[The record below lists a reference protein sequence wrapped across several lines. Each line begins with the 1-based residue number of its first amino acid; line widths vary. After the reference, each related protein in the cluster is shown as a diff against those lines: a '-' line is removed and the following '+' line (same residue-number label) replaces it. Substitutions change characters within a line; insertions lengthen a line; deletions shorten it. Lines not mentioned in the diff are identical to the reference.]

1 MDFIEVV
8 SKARPHIKP
17 NSLKSYNSA
26 FKKVLKLKIDL
37 TKPDEVAEGITLIVP
52 TPSQT
57 TKRNMFNVLH
67 VYMDSKGE
75 LELGKQYAKKR
86 DLLNAEY
93 VEKNESGIISD
104 KQAPNFITY
113 DELIAFSHKVRAD
126 IKDNQRLH
134 MIYAILNFLIY
145 RPLRNDLAGVRLMT
159 PTMFNKFK
167 WEHKY
172 HTEALKDLEENN
184 SSMYALIDGKENSII
199 EHTKWLK
206 DNPEECYIIS
216 QNTKMI
222 FYCNQFATKKTRP
235 QEELEIDGR
244 ARIELQK
251 YIKRWGIKSG
261 EVVFPISK
269 NNVSQL
275 LIKTSQKY
283 IQKNISTTLIRKI
296 VSSHKFLD
304 SKLEQEAHAKSIG
317 HSVATENLVYIKKGQ

>member
-1 MDFIEVV
+1 MDFVEVV

-26 FKKVLKLKIDL
+26 FNKVLKLNKDL
-37 TKPDEVAEGITLIVP
+37 TKPDEVEQGINELSI
-52 TPSQT
+52 SFT

-145 RPLRNDLAGVRLMT
+145 RPLRNDLAMVRLIT
-159 PTMFNKFK
+159 PTAFKKLENK
-167 WEHKY
+167 
-172 HTEALKDLEENN
+172 D
-184 SSMYALIDGKENSII
+184 
-199 EHTKWLK
+199 
-206 DNPEECYIIS
+206 ECYIIS

-261 EVVFPISK
+261 EVVFPITK
-269 NNVSQL
+269 NNLSQL

-317 HSVATENLVYIKKGQ
+317 HSVATENLVYIKQKPSQT

>member
-1 MDFIEVV
+1 MDFVEVV

-26 FKKVLKLKIDL
+26 FNKVLKLNKDL
-37 TKPDEVAEGITLIVP
+37 TKPDEVEQGINELSI
-52 TPSQT
+52 SFT

-145 RPLRNDLAGVRLMT
+145 RPLRNDLAMVRLIT
-159 PTMFNKFK
+159 PTAFKKLENK
-167 WEHKY
+167 
-172 HTEALKDLEENN
+172 D
-184 SSMYALIDGKENSII
+184 
-199 EHTKWLK
+199 
-206 DNPEECYIIS
+206 ECYIIS

-261 EVVFPISK
+261 EVVFPITK
-269 NNVSQL
+269 NNLSQL

-304 SKLEQEAHAKSIG
+304 SKLEQEAHAHSIG
-317 HSVATENLVYIKKGQ
+317 HSVATENLVYIKQKPSQT